1 MTKII
6 LKTNVV
12 KDVPQTV
19 ANLLIHKGIASLYIE
34 NIKDDRNHIIT
45 QNPIS
50 TSKEETYED
59 NKVDEI
65 SEVQENSKSEETQE
79 EAVPNEE
86 TKSPTKKQVSKKIK
100 K

>member
-59 NKVDEI
+59 SKVDEI